1 MKSVQAIRRLGFRKW
16 YERELLQS
24 HLHLVLL
31 LLATLGMVGAAEAL
45 TQRAEAGTQ
54 LVMLACAAVS
64 AVIGVWALRRYLF
77 LLNHAEFVAD
87 QAVCAQCE
95 SYGKWDVTG
104 EEPEQARMG
113 VCCRKCGNRWEIA
126 L

>member
-1 MKSVQAIRRLGFRKW
+1 MKAVQVIRKLGFRKW

-31 LLATLGMVGAAEAL
+31 LLSSLGIVGAIEVIGQRQGEGSAL
-45 TQRAEAGTQ
+45 TM
-54 LVMLACAAVS
+54 LVCAVVS
-64 AVIGVWALRRYLF
+64 GLIGIWSLRRYLF

-87 QAVCAQCE
+87 QAVCRQCNA
-95 SYGKWDVTG
+95 YARWDVT
-104 EEPEQARMG
+104 EVEPAVAKMA
-113 VCCRKCGNRWEIA
+113 VCCRQCGNKWQIA